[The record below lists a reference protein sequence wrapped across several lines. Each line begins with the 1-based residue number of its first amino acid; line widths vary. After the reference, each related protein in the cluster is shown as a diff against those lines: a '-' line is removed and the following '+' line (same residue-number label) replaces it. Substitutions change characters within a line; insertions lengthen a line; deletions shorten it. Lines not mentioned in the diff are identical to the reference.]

1 MHLVAAA
8 ARVQLQIQ
16 IQIHPYIL
24 LILIL
29 ILILPLPLLPTRIS
43 VPATNSNLDTR
54 VVRKSIETIL
64 LDIRITRRS
73 DPYNF
78 MLCYV
83 YKSTLYLYLLI

>member
-24 LILIL
+24 LIL

>member
-16 IQIHPYIL
+16 IQIQIHPYIL
-24 LILIL
+24 LIL